1 MQQTLG
7 QKAKPLRLWSYES
20 LFTQTWRTAIF
31 CTWSRYC
38 SNFFHIKGVIV
49 RTPYSLNSSLTLFLR
64 QWNYIPLNLFSTCL
78 TYKLGCSKNLIFDCQ
93 LFHCHLNF
101 CEINLTWPHGL
112 ATKNITFWCQN
123 ANAFSIKV
131 LKSTDLSPRF
141 ETSPAWNLPLLSHTG
156 HRCSS

>member
-93 LFHCHLNF
+93 LFLCHLNF
-101 CEINLTWPHGL
+101 CEINLTWPHDLSSGKNWYFSMSKRKCIFDKG
-112 ATKNITFWCQN
+112 TKISWFEPPIWGIPC
-123 ANAFSIKV
+123 
-131 LKSTDLSPRF
+131 LKSVSF
-141 ETSPAWNLPLLSHTG
+141 ESH
-156 HRCSS
+156 RPQML